1 MKSFLGSI
9 MALVIGFTVLTGCNF
24 GSSGKNTSSTS
35 TSNETGSSAA
45 PTLPKQILNMI
56 EGDEI
61 STLDTAKDMNA
72 ISANAMN
79 SLYEGL
85 FRYNDKDQ
93 PELALAEK
101 HEASEDG
108 LTHTFTLRDAK
119 WSNGDPVTAHDF
131 EYGWKRVAKE
141 NGPYISLFEL
151 AALLNVTKIMN
162 GEMKPD
168 DLGVKAIDDKT
179 LEVKL
184 SAPSP
189 MLEMLMALPIFAPQ
203 NEKFVTQAG
212 EKYGLEYDK
221 VLSNGPFVMTE
232 WKHNQSWQYK
242 KNEQYWDAEHVKLE
256 EVNVFVVKEGSAAVN
271 LFETEKVDRAVY
283 LSPSD
288 VAGYEGSE
296 HLIKMATT
304 SNSFIRLNP
313 DFAPFKNENIRR
325 AISMAMDRESLTSII
340 LNDGT
345 IPSYGIV
352 PAHFSLSPDNKYFR
366 EANGE
371 LSKGTKEEAQALWQ
385 KGLAEIGQTKV
396 EPTLIFSDEDWSKKT
411 AEFLKA
417 QLEKDL
423 PGFTLKLETVPFDQ
437 RITREK
443 AFDYEMTLSTW
454 GADYNDPTAFL
465 DMWVTG
471 RAANRMKYSNPA
483 YDELLAKSNVET
495 DPKKRYDMLLELEK
509 MLIKDDAAFV
519 PLMQFGNLILKRSN
533 VKGMIEHYSGI
544 EYSLKW
550 AYIE

>member
-1 MKSFLGSI
+1 MRVRLI
-9 MALVIGFTVLTGCNF
+9 LCLMIVVLVGGTVLSGCNF
-24 GSSGKNTSSTS
+24 GSSGNNSSSTGA
-35 TSNETGSSAA
+35 EDGAGSDAA
-45 PTLPKQILNMI
+45 PKQILNMI

-61 STLDTAKDMNA
+61 STLDVAKDMSA
-72 ISANAMN
+72 VSANAMN
-79 SLYEGL
+79 SLFDGL

-93 PELALAEK
+93 PELALAQEYK
-101 HEASEDG
+101 VSEDG
-108 LTHTFTLRDAK
+108 LTHTFILRDAQ

-131 EYGWKRVAKE
+131 EYGWKRVMQEK
-141 NGPYISLFEL
+141 GPYISLFEL
-151 AALLNVTKIMN
+151 ASLLNVNKILD

-184 SAPSP
+184 SVPSP
-189 MLEMLMALPIFAPQ
+189 MLEMLLALPIFMPHNQ
-203 NEKFVTQAG
+203 KFVEQAG

-221 VLSNGPFVMTE
+221 VLSNGPFVMTD
-232 WKHNQSWQYK
+232 WKHDQSWQYK
-242 KNEQYWDAEHVKLE
+242 KNDRYWDAENVKLE
-256 EVNVFVVKEGSAAVN
+256 EINVFVVKEGSAAVN
-271 LFETEKVDRAVY
+271 LFDTGKVDRAVN
-283 LSPSD
+283 LSPFD
-288 VAGYEGSE
+288 VTGYEGSE
-296 HLIKMATT
+296 HFIKMATT

-325 AISMAMDRESLTSII
+325 AISMAVDRESLTSIV

-352 PAHFSLSPDNKYFR
+352 PANFAISPDNMYFR
-366 EANGE
+366 DVNGD
-371 LSKGTKEEAQALWQ
+371 LSKDTKEEAQALWQ
-385 KGLAEIGQTKV
+385 KGLSEIGQTKL
-396 EPTLIFSDEDWSKKT
+396 EPTLIFSDVDWSKKT

-423 PGFTLKLETVPFDQ
+423 PGLTLKLKTVPHQQ
-437 RITREK
+437 RVKQEK
-443 AFDYEMTLSTW
+443 AFEYEMSLSTW

-471 RAANRMKYSNPA
+471 RAANRMKYSNPS
-483 YDELLAKSNVET
+483 YDELFAKSTMET

-509 MLIKDDAAFV
+509 ILIKEDAALV
-519 PLMQFGNLILKRSN
+519 PLIQFGNLILKRSN
-533 VKGMIEHYSGI
+533 VKGLIEHYSGI